1 MTYKR
6 ARQYGFTFGSIPTGK
21 QNSITDVKGVKV
33 GHQTIIKGSAIRTGV
48 TAILPHGGN
57 LFQKKVIGGSFVL
70 NGFGKT
76 TGLVQLEELGTIE
89 SPILLTN
96 TFSVPAVT
104 EGGLAHLFAKNPEIG
119 VATGTANVIVA
130 ECNDGYLNDIK
141 GFHVRPNDA
150 EQAINLASRKS
161 VEEGSIGAGTG
172 MSCLGYKGG
181 IGTSSRSI
189 GSYTVGCLVLTNYGK
204 RKIGNTVGTAIDFN
218 HNRLHNPKLCPMGRL
233 LSY

>member
-104 EGGLAHLFAKNPEIG
+104 EGGLAHLFAKN
-119 VATGTANVIVA
+119 
-130 ECNDGYLNDIK
+130 L
-141 GFHVRPNDA
+141 R
-150 EQAINLASRKS
+150 
-161 VEEGSIGAGTG
+161 
-172 MSCLGYKGG
+172 
-181 IGTSSRSI
+181 
-189 GSYTVGCLVLTNYGK
+189 LV
-204 RKIGNTVGTAIDFN
+204 
-218 HNRLHNPKLCPMGRL
+218 
-233 LSY
+233 